1 MSFVW
6 FVMLNKFVILFFVSL
21 DKVRIVVFFKIFL
34 VVSFFNKVEKGIFF
48 LKLLVKLDFW
58 YLDFGL

>member
-34 VVSFFNKVEKGIFF
+34 VISFFNKVEKGIFF